1 MQAKALPREK
11 KWIAAVMSNS
21 DKLETT
27 KVPSP
32 CISVCQ
38 MDALDEVCLGCY
50 RTRAEIAKWG
60 SMDQGDQSRLLDI
73 LRERRAKATGV
84 PRRASRR
91 DKKRLSI

>member
-1 MQAKALPREK
+1 MPPER
-11 KWIAAVMSNS
+11 KWIKAAISNS
-21 DKLETT
+21 DKPDDI

-38 MDALDEVCLGCY
+38 MDALNEVCLGCY

-60 SMDQGDQSRLLDI
+60 SMDQGDQILLLDI

-84 PRRASRR
+84 PGRASRR
-91 DKKRLSI
+91 NKNV